1 MTPTYTHRASAR
13 RLLATTA
20 ILLVLGMGSAH
31 AVDIV
36 ASTTGAEIPTDGDT
50 VQQGITI
57 DNSGAT
63 GAPAVLST
71 AEDLELTNSGTITS
85 VAGSTEAAIDYDS
98 GDDGDGVTITNNATG
113 VIQALG
119 EATAILLDD
128 DAVIVN
134 NGLIQSIGGESAI
147 EVDKDGDITNNGTI
161 RGAATPQPGENV
173 YVIRIDSGTLENGED
188 GVIEATG
195 SATAL
200 DGSGNSDSNVYAL
213 RAGNDDPMTV
223 TNRGI
228 IRANIDVVSV
238 EEGHDEGEVG
248 AVRLHNGSTLYNY
261 GTIEAVGNFITGADT
276 DADAS
281 NDGFEIGDMQAIR
294 VDEDGGTVHN
304 YGTGVIRGGKHGIAI
319 DDAASNTTIV
329 NELGGTISGLNG
341 SGVGS
346 DATSGVTT
354 VTNYGTISGT
364 FNDAYDFGDGDGVD
378 IDTEG
383 AVYNYGTIEALGSK
397 GTKPGELN
405 PSTSEGIA
413 FGGGTIVNGTFLNT
427 DALISGADNGILV
440 DDSDGGAA
448 FLATE
453 ITNYGTIEGLDGYA
467 IRMVGT
473 WNDTVTNYGTI
484 TGTNAVSVELGDG
497 DDTFNMLGGSVTGTV
512 DGGAGSDTLY
522 FDYPADPDALFLIND
537 DLFIGFE
544 ITTLSNGYAE
554 LGTFTSATSFTNAG
568 LLFGT
573 STLTTVLFTN
583 DGQIFAGGVDA
594 SGNPVSAGT
603 MTVDGDFAQGAG
615 GGFVVGL
622 DGDEASLLSVTG
634 AAALDGELVVGNV
647 GEGFRS
653 DLTFTVLSA
662 AGGVT
667 GTFASLDSAL
677 GSAMLTPVVT
687 YDADEVF
694 LSFDRTATTYSSFA
708 TPRTSVIAGALD
720 GIEAGGSADAD
731 LQALLG
737 YLASLSEDEIVD
749 TMQQMEPDTSDASGF
764 VMQQLM
770 QLFQSGVSG
779 HLGGVRSAW
788 RGGEATTRLAAAG
801 LAGDLTASLIAA
813 PSLRPGASAGVWGR
827 TFGAFGDVDS
837 ESGQTNGFSYEGGGL
852 QGGVDFAVGETST
865 VGVAFGYAHTS
876 FDPDRSGSDGE
887 ADSWL
892 LGLYGTTLAGPVD
905 ISAQLGLSFN
915 EFESSRR
922 VPGPVLASA
931 DYDGMT
937 LGASIEAGY
946 AIEQGD
952 TVIRP
957 VAGLDAARISTDSY
971 TETGAGGYNL
981 RIDENDDY
989 YVRSTLGVQVATVAE
1004 TGVLG
1009 RLVPSADIRWGYD
1022 LRQADKG
1029 VTAAFAGAP
1038 ATSFTLASNTQ
1049 SRSALVANAGLEAFS
1064 GEPLRLGL
1072 QVSGDLRSDAASY
1085 GLGLYL
1091 RYDW

>member
-1 MTPTYTHRASAR
+1 MTPTETRRASAR

-20 ILLVLGMGSAH
+20 VLLVLGAGSAH
-31 AVDIV
+31 AVDIA
-36 ASTTGAEIPTDGDT
+36 ASTTGVEIPADGDT
-50 VQQGITI
+50 VQEGVTI

-63 GAPAVLST
+63 GNPAVLST
-71 AEDLELTNSGTITS
+71 DEDSELTNSGTITS
-85 VAGSTEAAIDYDS
+85 VAGSNEAAIGYDS
-98 GDDGDGVTITNNATG
+98 GDDGDGEIITNNATG
-113 VIQALG
+113 IIQALG
-119 EATAILLDD
+119 EAAAIALDD

-134 NGLIQSIGGESAI
+134 DGLIQSVGGEAAI
-147 EVDKDGDITNNGTI
+147 ELDKDGDITNNGTI

-173 YVIRIDSGTLENGED
+173 YVVRIDSGTLENGES

-195 SATAL
+195 NATTL

-228 IRANIDVVSV
+228 IRANGNVVSV
-238 EEGHDEGEVG
+238 EEGHDEGEIG

-261 GTIEAVGNFITGADT
+261 GTIEAVGNFITGVDT
-276 DADAS
+276 DADTS

-304 YGTGVIRGGKHGIAI
+304 YSTGVIRGGKHGISI
-319 DDAASNTTIV
+319 DDSASNTTIV
-329 NELGGTISGLNG
+329 NELGGTIMGLNG

-354 VTNYGTISGT
+354 VTNYGTITGT

-383 AVYNYGTIEALGSK
+383 AIYNYGTIEALGSK
-397 GTKPGELN
+397 GTKPGEAS

-427 DALISGADNGILV
+427 DALISGADNGILI
-440 DDSDGGAA
+440 DDSEGAAA
-448 FLATE
+448 FLATD

-467 IRMVGT
+467 IRMVGA
-473 WNDTVTNYGTI
+473 WNDTVSNYGAI

-522 FDYPADPDALFLIND
+522 FDYPVDPDAPFLISD

-544 ITTLSNGYAE
+544 ITTVAGGFAE
-554 LGTFTSATSFTNAG
+554 IGTFTSTTSFTNQG

-573 STLTTVLFTN
+573 STVTTALFTN
-583 DGQIFAGGVDA
+583 EGSMFAGQVDDT
-594 SGNPVSAGT
+594 GTPVAVGT
-603 MTVDGDFAQGAG
+603 MTIDGNFAQDSSGALA
-615 GGFVVGL
+615 VGL
-622 DGDEASLLSVTG
+622 DGDEASLFLITG
-634 AAALDGELVVGNV
+634 TAALDGAMTIGNV

-653 DLTFTVLSA
+653 DLTYTVLSA
-662 AGGVT
+662 TGGVT
-667 GTFASLDSAL
+667 GTFSDVLASL
-677 GSAMLTPVVT
+677 GSSLLSPVVT

-708 TPRTSVIAGALD
+708 APRTSAIAGALD

-770 QLFQSGVSG
+770 QLFQGGVSG
-779 HLGGVRSAW
+779 HLGGVRAAW
-788 RGGEATTRLAAAG
+788 RGGDASTRLASAG
-801 LAGDLTASLIAA
+801 MAGDLTASLIAA
-813 PSLRPGASAGVWGR
+813 PSMRPGANAGVWGR
-827 TFGAFGDVDS
+827 SFGAFGDVDS
-837 ESGQTNGFSYEGGGL
+837 ESGRANGFSYEGGGF

-876 FDPDRSGSDGE
+876 FDPDRTGSDGE
-887 ADSWL
+887 ADSWIA
-892 LGLYGTTLAGPVD
+892 GIYGTTLAGPVD
-905 ISAQLGLSFN
+905 LSAQLGLSFN
-915 EFESSRR
+915 EFEVSRL
-922 VPGPVLASA
+922 VPGPVRASA

-937 LGASIEAGY
+937 LGASLEAGY
-946 AIEQGD
+946 AIEKGD

-981 RIDENDDY
+981 SIDENDDY

-1004 TGVLG
+1004 TSFLG
-1009 RLVPSADIRWGYD
+1009 RVVPSADIRWGYD
-1022 LRQADKG
+1022 IRQADKG

-1038 ATSFTLASNTQ
+1038 ATSFTLEQNTQ
-1049 SRSALVANAGLEAFS
+1049 ARSALVANAGLEAFS
-1064 GEPLRLGL
+1064 GGPLRLGL